1 MAWARIDDQYAEH
14 PRIVGL
20 TDRTFRLHTAA
31 ICLANRKL
39 TDGHLSTHDTRM
51 LLALTKAT
59 KRHVDELLEAGVWET
74 NGDGWVIR
82 DYLQWNP
89 DAETVKG
96 RRRGSAERVA
106 KYRRSNT

>member
-14 PRIVGL
+14 PKIVAL
-20 TDRTFRLHTAA
+20 SDRAFRLHTAA

-39 TDGHLSTHDTRM
+39 TDGHLSTTDTRV

-59 KRHVDELLEAGVWET
+59 RKHVAELVYGGNWDT

-89 DAETVKG
+89 DAETVKARREAD
-96 RRRGSAERVA
+96 RRRKRG
-106 KYRRSNT
+106 NP

>member
-20 TDRTFRLHTAA
+20 TDRSFRLQTAA

-39 TDGHLSTHDTRM
+39 TDGHLGDADTRV

-59 KRHVDELLEAGVWET
+59 KRHIEELIAAGVWT
-74 NGDGWVIR
+74 KNGHGYVIR
-82 DYLQWNP
+82 DYLDWNP
-89 DAETVKG
+89 DAETVKE
-96 RRRGSAERVA
+96 RRRKDNER
-106 KYRRSNT
+106 RNRNR

>member
-1 MAWARIDDQYAEH
+1 MAWAKLDDQFVEH

-20 TDRTFRLHTAA
+20 GDRAFRLQVAA

-39 TDGHLSTHDTRM
+39 TDGHISVHDGRILMATV
-51 LLALTKAT
+51 KAN
-59 KRHVDELLEAGVWET
+59 KRHVDELLEHGVWEE

-89 DAETVKG
+89 TAESVKE
-96 RRRGSAERVA
+96 RRRKDQER
-106 KYRRSNT
+106 KRGNP